1 MDKRERLTLL
11 HGSLAYRILVFIFM
25 AWIILYSNDYPAYQL
40 IDTYFVLFS
49 VASFGIIIAYYQVH
63 RNPSIVQRIAQLETV
78 FVLIIYFIS
87 GGIFSPMIWMVL
99 NPVTFY
105 IFWFYNQKY
114 IILHLTMFIL
124 ASCLGP
130 YLINRSLDMSVMNY
144 FGNYLMVITLYIA
157 IILLARQYDL
167 HRQAIIDL
175 EVYRKNLNESIQ
187 KNKHFNYWLSNSYQ
201 LVNALMQ
208 EEDNEKGIY
217 RILGFA
223 AISIPV
229 YGIYIYYEQE
239 GEKNCFY
246 SFPQLEEEIK
256 QDSFYVEEIRING
269 HIKFLGYLG
278 LVMKKEMP
286 KFPEEEKQNVE
297 LIANIVALYFE
308 RNYLLEKNKKLLIV
322 NEQRRIAGE
331 IHDSVN
337 QDLHGTSYMLYNL
350 IQSEEKLSKD
360 EIIEKIK
367 FIYKILK
374 DTGSKL
380 KNTIYELSNKKR
392 VKKWEERLLSQ
403 LERMKEEY
411 SVDLSFQVIKN
422 QFLRSSMDQRQ
433 LISLI
438 RIVIEATTN
447 AIKHGEAT
455 HIAVSMRFDP
465 DTIYLEIQDNG
476 HGFIMN
482 HELNYGLGIEN
493 MERISKAYHGQ
504 FEISSDVDMGT
515 TIKAM
520 MKVVDYES

>member
-1 MDKRERLTLL
+1 MDKTERLSLL

-49 VASFGIIIAYYQVH
+49 IASFGVIIAYYQVH
-63 RNPSIVQRIAQLETV
+63 RSPSIVQKIAQLETV

-114 IILHLTMFIL
+114 IIIHLIMFIV

-130 YLINRSLDMSVMNY
+130 YLINRSLDMSAMDY
-144 FGNYLMVITLYIA
+144 FGNYLMVITIYIA

-167 HRQAIIDL
+167 YRQAVVDIKA
-175 EVYRKNLNESIQ
+175 YRNDLNESIN
-187 KNKHFNYWLSNSYQ
+187 KNKHLNYWLSNSYQ
-201 LVNALMQ
+201 LVKALMQ

-223 AISIPV
+223 AILIPV

-239 GEKNCFY
+239 GNENYFY
-246 SFPQLEEEIK
+246 SFPQLEKEIKQASFHVEEIK
-256 QDSFYVEEIRING
+256 IEG
-269 HIKFLGYLG
+269 HNSFLGYLG
-278 LVMKKEMP
+278 LVKKKEMHNLP
-286 KFPEEEKQNVE
+286 DEEKQNIE
-297 LIANIVALYFE
+297 LIANIIALYFE

-350 IQSEEKLSKD
+350 IQSEKKLNKD
-360 EIIEKIK
+360 EMIEKIK
-367 FIYKILK
+367 FIYDILK

-380 KNTIYELSNKKR
+380 KNTIYELGNKKM
-392 VKKWEERLLSQ
+392 VEKWEESLLNQ
-403 LERMKEEY
+403 VERMKKEY
-411 SVDLSFQVIKN
+411 GIDISLQLIQN
-422 QFLRSSMDQRQ
+422 RFLRPSMDKRQ

-438 RIVIEATTN
+438 RIVIEATSN
-447 AIKHGEAT
+447 GIKHGEASR
-455 HIAVSMRFDP
+455 IDICIRFDS
-465 DTIYLEIQDNG
+465 DAVYLEIQDNG
-476 HGFIMN
+476 RGFTIN
-482 HELNYGLGIEN
+482 DEVEYGLGIEN
-493 MERISKAYHGQ
+493 MERIAKAYGGQ
-504 FEISSDVDMGT
+504 FEIYSCENNGT
-515 TIKAM
+515 TINVL